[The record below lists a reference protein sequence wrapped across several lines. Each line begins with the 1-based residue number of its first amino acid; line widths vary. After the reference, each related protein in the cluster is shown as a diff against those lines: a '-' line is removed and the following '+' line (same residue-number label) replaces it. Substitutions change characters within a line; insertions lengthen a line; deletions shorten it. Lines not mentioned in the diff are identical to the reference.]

1 MIFDFIRT
9 KKELKNIYVW
19 IMKKILFIFFVVF
32 LFSCSNQST
41 SQSIQNV
48 DAVLFEINSNKDNSI
63 IIDVRTREEFVSGH
77 ISDATNIDYYS
88 SDFKEKLDL
97 VKKDVP
103 ILIYCRTGGRSSRAA
118 NIMQSFGFT
127 EVYNLSGGIGAW
139 KDNGFD
145 VIKTREEKKNKS
157 RKYSAREINEFL
169 KNNKSVI
176 LDFSTQWCVPCKK
189 MKPVLDEISN
199 ERDVKILTLDLDAN
213 KELSKLYNIES
224 IPTHIIYKDNIEIFR
239 SSGLAKKSI
248 LINQIN

>member
-1 MIFDFIRT
+1 
-9 KKELKNIYVW
+9 
-19 IMKKILFIFFVVF
+19 MKKILLKLLVVF
-32 LFSCSNQST
+32 LCSCSNQST

-48 DAVLFEINSNKDNSI
+48 DATSFEINSNKGNSI
-63 IIDVRTREEFVSGH
+63 IIDVRTKEEFVFGH

-103 ILIYCRTGGRSSRAA
+103 ILVYCRSGGRSSRAA
-118 NIMQSFGFT
+118 NIMQSLGFT

-139 KDNGFD
+139 KDSGFD

-157 RKYSAREINEFL
+157 RIYNAKEINEFL

-213 KELSKLYNIES
+213 KELSKLYNIKS

-239 SSGLAKKSI
+239 SSGLVEKSI

>member
-1 MIFDFIRT
+1 
-9 KKELKNIYVW
+9 
-19 IMKKILFIFFVVF
+19 MKKILLKLLVVF
-32 LFSCSNQST
+32 LCSCSNQST

-48 DAVLFEINSNKDNSI
+48 DAALFEINSNKGNSI
-63 IIDVRTREEFVSGH
+63 IIDVRTKEEFVSGH
-77 ISDATNIDYYS
+77 ISDATNIDYYG

-103 ILIYCRTGGRSSRAA
+103 ILVYCRSGGRSSRAA
-118 NIMQSFGFT
+118 NIMQSLGFT
-127 EVYNLSGGIGAW
+127 KVYNLSGGIGAW
-139 KDNGFD
+139 KDSGFD
-145 VIKTREEKKNKS
+145 VIKTREEKKNNS
-157 RKYSAREINEFL
+157 RIYSAKEINEFL

-213 KELSKLYNIES
+213 KELSKLYNIKS
-224 IPTHIIYKDNIEIFR
+224 IPTHVIYKDNIEIFR
-239 SSGLAKKSI
+239 SSGLVEKSI

>member
-1 MIFDFIRT
+1 
-9 KKELKNIYVW
+9 
-19 IMKKILFIFFVVF
+19 MKKILLKLLVVF
-32 LFSCSNQST
+32 LCSCSNQST

-48 DAVLFEINSNKDNSI
+48 DAALFEINSNKENSI
-63 IIDVRTREEFVSGH
+63 IIDVRTKEEFVSGH

-97 VKKDVP
+97 VNKDVP
-103 ILIYCRTGGRSSRAA
+103 ILVYCRSGGRSSRAA
-118 NIMQSFGFT
+118 NIMQSLGFT

-139 KDNGFD
+139 KDSGFD

-157 RKYSAREINEFL
+157 RTYSAKEINEFL
-169 KNNKSVI
+169 KNNKSAI

-189 MKPVLDEISN
+189 MKPVLEEISN
-199 ERDVKILTLDLDAN
+199 ERDVMILTLDLDAN
-213 KELSKLYNIES
+213 KELSKLYNIKS

-239 SSGLAKKSI
+239 SSGLVEKSI

>member
-1 MIFDFIRT
+1 M
-9 KKELKNIYVW
+9 KN
-19 IMKKILFIFFVVF
+19 ILFILLVVF
-32 LFSCSNQST
+32 LFLCSNKST

-48 DAVLFEINSNKDNSI
+48 EAALFEINSNKGNSI
-63 IIDVRTREEFVSGH
+63 IIDVRTKEEFVSGH
-77 ISDATNIDYYS
+77 ISDATNIDYYG

-103 ILIYCRTGGRSSRAA
+103 ILVYCR
-118 NIMQSFGFT
+118 
-127 EVYNLSGGIGAW
+127 SGGIGAW
-139 KDNGFD
+139 KDSGFD
-145 VIKTREEKKNKS
+145 VIKTREEIKNKS
-157 RKYSAREINEFL
+157 RIYSAKEINEFL
-169 KNNKSVI
+169 KNNKSAI

-213 KELSKLYNIES
+213 KELSKLYNIKS

-239 SSGLAKKSI
+239 SSGLVEKSI

>member
-1 MIFDFIRT
+1 M
-9 KKELKNIYVW
+9 KNI
-19 IMKKILFIFFVVF
+19 IFILLVVF
-32 LFSCSNQST
+32 LCSCSNQST

-48 DAVLFEINSNKDNSI
+48 DAALFEITSNKGNSI
-63 IIDVRTREEFVSGH
+63 IIDVRTKEEFVSGH

-88 SDFKEKLDL
+88 CDFKEKLDL
-97 VKKDVP
+97 VKKDVS
-103 ILIYCRTGGRSSRAA
+103 ILVYCR
-118 NIMQSFGFT
+118 
-127 EVYNLSGGIGAW
+127 SGGIGAW
-139 KDNGFD
+139 KDSGFD

-157 RKYSAREINEFL
+157 RIYSAKEINEFL
-169 KNNKSVI
+169 KNNKSAI

-213 KELSKLYNIES
+213 KELSKLYNIKS

-239 SSGLAKKSI
+239 SSGLVEKSI